1 MFFLSV
7 IWLELLFW
15 LLFCKNY
22 EQIFWNKQ
30 SLVVPHPPI
39 VTLFVLRKRKF
50 VVQIFLLCLEMTSF
64 QFFVMF
70 QSVIALTFAELFY
83 KVSFGM
89 PEKWDLGTETWDPY
103 LGPSNQDPATRMN
116 KQDPKPVGRTRDFG
130 SIGRTWNLGPRTW
143 NLGPKT
149 HRWYPGPKNLASDLE
164 PRTHRQEPRTHKQ
177 GLGPGSFTWDY
188 IPGTLYMGTY
198 SSTKCVGPT

>member
-1 MFFLSV
+1 M
-7 IWLELLFW
+7 
-15 LLFCKNY
+15 
-22 EQIFWNKQ
+22 
-30 SLVVPHPPI
+30 
-39 VTLFVLRKRKF
+39 
-50 VVQIFLLCLEMTSF
+50 VQIFLLCLEMTSF

-149 HRWYPGPKNLASDLE
+149 HRWNPGPISRAWDLGALPE
-164 PRTHRQEPRTHKQ
+164 TIY
-177 GLGPGSFTWDY
+177 LGPCIWELIHQPNVWDQHKTNHFFYQSMLLFYCFILNLSFGD
-188 IPGTLYMGTY
+188 
-198 SSTKCVGPT
+198 